1 MSAPAAVK
9 ERPIIFSGDSVR
21 AIIDGRKTQTRRPIK
36 DVPRDAH
43 TFCRVSDG
51 WVIWCG
57 GRSCGDQAEYDRFTA
72 ESYPEGG
79 GIRCPYGQPGNRLW
93 VRETWQFVDGNA
105 RHRNTAFVEG
115 IPSARLG
122 PAAPWKGVQ
131 DTRPITWR
139 AMYRADGPAPE
150 HKLYG
155 NFPWNSPVYMPRWAS
170 RLLLE
175 VTDVRVQRL
184 QEISEQDA
192 QAEGVP
198 FDGTYW
204 LGGLHLV
211 KGTLQCWPTAS
222 EAFARAWDVINGKR
236 ATWSSNPW
244 VWAIT
249 FRVVHL

>member
-1 MSAPAAVK
+1 MK

-79 GIRCPYGQPGNRLW
+79 GIRCPYGQPGDRLW
-93 VRETWQFVDGNA
+93 VRETW
-105 RHRNTAFVEG
+105 
-115 IPSARLG
+115 
-122 PAAPWKGVQ
+122 AAH
-131 DTRPITWR
+131 DTRALR
-139 AMYRADGPAPE
+139 RRYVHYRADDESAYETDGP
-150 HKLYG
+150 
-155 NFPWNSPVYMPRWAS
+155 WISPIHMPRWAS

-175 VTDVRVQRL
+175 VTDVRVQQL

-192 QAEGVP
+192 QAEGVEP
-198 FDGTYW
+198 FRTIG
-204 LGGLHLV
+204 
-211 KGTLQCWPTAS
+211 S
-222 EAFARAWDVINGKR
+222 ARDKQWYPEGFRANFKLEWDQLNSKV

-244 VWAIT
+244 VWAIS
-249 FRVVHL
+249 FRRVV